1 MQDTDVAPAG
11 CPYRV
16 LLIAQ
21 IFERVG
27 EPAACSAGVKLCH
40 IDIDP
45 TTCGGIAKRLP

>member
-27 EPAACSAGVKLCH
+27 EPAACSTHVEFRH
-40 IDIDP
+40 INIDP
-45 TTCGGIAKRLP
+45 TGCGGIAKRLP